1 MVIPITSPET
11 AKETLDEY
19 QRRFLPESDSQL
31 LRAQFA
37 CVVQLPNESV
47 QKLHA
52 RMRVLY
58 HLAYPDSSTRNDI
71 FLIERFI
78 SALNNR
84 QVQNHVHRRKPL
96 TYAAALAAANEET
109 SFVLMDLA
117 SHAPGGVQAP
127 TPGDTSFITAIKANA
142 PAGTWA
148 VPTPPRRGG
157 ASTATEKATY
167 AIADPCASRITSDCK
182 QGWGTG
188 DSCRP
193 QAGYGHQCTD
203 QHHPAPRR

>member
-1 MVIPITSPET
+1 MYAYIKGNALESIMDIPITGRES

-58 HLAYPDSSTRNDI
+58 HLAYPDDSKRNDI

-78 SALNNR
+78 AALNNR
-84 QVQNHVHRRKPL
+84 EVQNHVRKRKPL

-117 SHAPGGVQAP
+117 TQAPGGVQAP
-127 TPGDTSFITAIKANA
+127 IPGDTSFIAALKARR
-142 PAGTWA
+142 PSTSTPGTSTTERRCF
-148 VPTPPRRGG
+148 VCDGEGHIRDRCPTRLKDYLHQQTWMG
-157 ASTATEKATY
+157 
-167 AIADPCASRITSDCK
+167 SR
-182 QGWGTG
+182 
-188 DSCRP
+188 
-193 QAGYGHQCTD
+193 
-203 QHHPAPRR
+203 

>member
-1 MVIPITSPET
+1 MKGTALESVMDIPITGPES

-58 HLAYPDSSTRNDI
+58 HLAYPDASTRNDV

-78 SALNNR
+78 AALNNHE
-84 QVQNHVHRRKPL
+84 VQNHVRRRKPL

-109 SFVLMDLA
+109 SFVLMNLA
-117 SHAPGGVQAP
+117 THAPGGVQAP
-127 TPGDTSFITAIKANA
+127 IPGDTSFIAALKARRPSTSVPGTNA
-142 PAGTWA
+142 SEK
-148 VPTPPRRGG
+148 RRCFYCDGEG
-157 ASTATEKATY
+157 H
-167 AIADPCASRITSDCK
+167 IRDRCI
-182 QGWGTG
+182 
-188 DSCRP
+188 
-193 QAGYGHQCTD
+193 YG
-203 QHHPAPRR
+203 